1 MSATRVHSIVHRSFM
16 ETVTIQIGN
25 SDNKLTQKQWSDFI
39 RETRGVVGRYCGHVH
54 FDGGAS
60 FDSPWQNVCIVAE
73 VQPIDKQ
80 PLCDALG
87 GVRSKFYQESAAVT
101 FGQTKMV

>member
-1 MSATRVHSIVHRSFM
+1 MSELM

-39 RETRGVVGRYCGHVH
+39 RETRRVVGRHCCHVH
-54 FDGGAS
+54 FDGAAS

-73 VQPIDKQ
+73 VQTIDKQ

-87 GVRSKFYQESAAVT
+87 EVRSKFYQDSAAVT